1 MIVLCFGI
9 LSFVFVSIVVDT
21 TQQQQ
26 KRRPPG
32 ALVID
37 AHLPLAK
44 CLATNLMLSLKSKH
58 EVEYEYEHADHHE
71 MVCLIVMSARS
82 LLLII

>member
-1 MIVLCFGI
+1 LTE
-9 LSFVFVSIVVDT
+9 LARRE
-21 TQQQQ
+21 Q
-26 KRRPPG
+26 KNKVCPPG

-44 CLATNLMLSLKSKH
+44 CLATNFKPLLKSKH
-58 EVEYEYEHADHHE
+58 EVENEYEYADHHE
-71 MVCLIVMSARS
+71 MVCLIVMFSRS